1 MKAYLDIETSFTG
14 EITVIGIYYSD
25 GRLIQL
31 IGDEVNCSN
40 LLNSLTSTE
49 TIVTYNGSRFD
60 LPIIR
65 NKLGIDLTKHY
76 RCYDLMYDC
85 WKCNLYGGLKHVE
98 EQLGIDR
105 ASKGI
110 NGCEAMR
117 LWKNFK
123 KYNDQKALNTL
134 LQYNRD
140 DVINLVILEKKLRY
154 GESRIYIKGLQKRP

>member
-1 MKAYLDIETSFTG
+1 MKVYLDIETSFSG

-31 IGDEVNCSN
+31 IGDEVNCNN
-40 LLNSLTSTE
+40 LLNSLTRTE

-76 RCYDLMYDC
+76 NCYDLMYDC
-85 WKCNLYGGLKHVE
+85 WKCNLYGGLKRVE

-110 NGCEAMR
+110 NGWEAMR
-117 LWKNFK
+117 LWENFS
-123 KYNDQKALNTL
+123 KYNDHQALTTL

-140 DVINLVILEKKLRY
+140 DVINLVNLEKKLKD
-154 GESRIYIKGLQKRP
+154 G